1 MMARRGLILR
11 FAKDRTAAGAAEFSL
26 VLPLMLLFLFG
37 IIDVGGYAWAIN
49 KAEKATQMG
58 TRYAVVTDPAASGL
72 AEYSYVGKTISG
84 VTLTQGDVIPADSMV
99 ITCTSASCTCTGCPT
114 GMSISKA
121 NTPFTNVV
129 TRMQAFDPGI
139 TAANVQILYRSAGLG
154 FAGDPSGMEIAPLVT
169 VRLQNRTYSPFTLF
183 LFNGSVPL
191 PSFSYS
197 LPMEDGS
204 GSVSN

>member
-1 MMARRGLILR
+1 MGIAALLDDFRT
-11 FAKDRTAAGAAEFSL
+11 DRTAGSAAEFSL
-26 VLPLMLLFLFG
+26 VLPLLLIFLFG

-58 TRYAVVTDPAASGL
+58 TRMAVVTDPAATGL
-72 AEYSYVGKTISG
+72 ASYSYVGKTIGG

-114 GMSISKA
+114 GMSISKNNA
-121 NTPFTNVV
+121 NFTSIV

-139 TAANVQILYRSAGLG
+139 VAANVEILYRSAGLG
-154 FAGDPSGMEIAPLVT
+154 YAGDPSGMEIAPLVT
-169 VRLQNRTYSPFTLF
+169 VRLTGRTYAPFTLY
-183 LFNGSVPL
+183 LIKAAVPL